1 MPKRPVDVST
11 SMLRPDRSQPATE
24 RGADISAY
32 FTQQNVV
39 SSYVPVESL
48 HPNPY
53 QPRKDFRAE
62 ELDELATSMQQ
73 LGFFG
78 TLLARPAPDGGQ
90 GYEIAYGERR
100 LRAAAIAGLAQ
111 IPVYV
116 RELSDQQMLEIAMA
130 ENILRADLNPLEEA
144 QGLEEMRRTFGLSI
158 RELAVRLGKGKG
170 YVEKRLFLLRAPA
183 DVQAMIARHPETV
196 RAARPL
202 ASIDDADLRAQLIE
216 EVASGRLSSDDIE
229 DRATQLQYEAEHPE
243 AAAARGAVSPVG
255 DSAGPPAPTDARS
268 SNAMRG
274 AVSPVGDSEAPDDS
288 TTTYLKRDRLSIGY
302 RALTGFFG
310 TRRVTY
316 DEDTASKVRSIRELC
331 DRYLQMW
338 EARGE
343 H

>member
-1 MPKRPVDVST
+1 
-11 SMLRPDRSQPATE
+11 
-24 RGADISAY
+24 
-32 FTQQNVV
+32 
-39 SSYVPVESL
+39 
-48 HPNPY
+48 
-53 QPRKDFRAE
+53 
-62 ELDELATSMQQ
+62 MQQ

-78 TLLARPAPDGGQ
+78 TLLARPAPEGGQ

-100 LRAAAIAGLAQ
+100 LRAAAMAGLAQ

-170 YVEKRLFLLRAPA
+170 YVEKRLFLLRAPD
-183 DVQAMIARHPETV
+183 DVREMIARHPETV

-202 ASIDDADLRAQLIE
+202 ASIDDVELRAQLIE

-229 DRATQLQYEAEHPE
+229 DRAMQLQYEAENPE
-243 AAAARGAVSPVG
+243 AADARGAVSPVG
-255 DSAGPPAPTDARS
+255 DRIDVAASADTRTP
-268 SNAMRG
+268 NLVRG
-274 AVSPVGDSEAPDDS
+274 AVSPVGDSDGLDDS
-288 TTTYLKRDRLSIGY
+288 TATYLKRDRLSIGY